1 MSRDLYETV
10 AQVLPVLLLAL
21 VFESRH
27 LERLRR
33 EPRRLRRDDPA
44 GVRFWSK
51 SRSRVYLLSVA
62 VIVLGDM
69 GLCVLMLAGGVT
81 DSVPLRA
88 VVVTGVMLALVT
100 LLFRISV
107 DVLDATRES
116 ETPAGSGD

>member
-21 VFESRH
+21 VF
-27 LERLRR
+27 
-33 EPRRLRRDDPA
+33 
-44 GVRFWSK
+44 
-51 SRSRVYLLSVA
+51 
-62 VIVLGDM
+62 DM

-88 VVVTGVMLALVT
+88 VVVTGVMLALVA

-116 ETPAGSGD
+116 ETHTGSGD